1 MYMSP
6 KKNFYFSPRDIKH
19 ILLSLFFLLP
29 LFSLK
34 AQEADLLLSQISQDN
49 QEEKIPVKQYLYSS
63 DKSKIHQKGEIYI
76 SEGVIVHNADLIF
89 SQPSKDHSVDMK
101 RSLKKNTKAKYASN
115 TQIKE
120 KQKETFHRKVVV
132 MAFFKPIDIE
142 ENYFFNS
149 LQKNNYI
156 GTGNNSFK
164 KVISITGYHP
174 ELPVFFYYRQKAYA
188 QERFFSQNK
197 YFLNKSCIRPPT
209 NVILSFS

>member
-1 MYMSP
+1 MCMSA
-6 KKNFYFSPRDIKH
+6 KKYFYFSPRDIKH

-63 DKSKIHQKGEIYI
+63 DKSKIYQKGEIYI

-89 SQPSKDHSVDMK
+89 SQPSKDHSVDLK
-101 RSLKKNTKAKYASN
+101 RALKKNTKAKYASN

-120 KQKETFHRKVVV
+120 KQKKTFHRKVVV
-132 MAFFKPIDIE
+132 TAFFKPINIK

-188 QERFFSQNK
+188 QD
-197 YFLNKSCIRPPT
+197 
-209 NVILSFS
+209 